1 MPLSP
6 GATVRTCQ
14 RGYVLLEVAVGGA
27 MVAVVVFGLLGSL
40 AEGRTR
46 NVIGGRDVI
55 ASQLALDKIEMQ
67 RARGFGNT
75 GTGCTAGVETI
86 QNQGIYKRDCVA
98 ASCPA
103 KIMFGVTVNC
113 ERVTVTVEYT
123 TSLGVRD
130 VVVVTEVYQ

>member
-1 MPLSP
+1 MRNS
-6 GATVRTCQ
+6 Q
-14 RGYVLLEVAVGGA
+14 RGYVLLEVAIGGA
-27 MVAVVVFGLLGSL
+27 MVAVVIFSLLGSL

-75 GTGCTAGVETI
+75 ATGCAMGETI
-86 QNQGIYKRDCVA
+86 QNQGVYTRDCVGA
-98 ASCPA
+98 ACA
-103 KIMFGVTVNC
+103 ARTMFGVTVNC
-113 ERVTVTVEYT
+113 ERVTVTVTYT